1 MRQSHQLDEGSRYI
15 GMEGGCSEYED
26 LEQKDRAWSSCE
38 SQFQDMENIRKIER
52 DERESVGGEAARI

>member
-1 MRQSHQLDEGSRYI
+1 
-15 GMEGGCSEYED
+15 MEGGCSEYED